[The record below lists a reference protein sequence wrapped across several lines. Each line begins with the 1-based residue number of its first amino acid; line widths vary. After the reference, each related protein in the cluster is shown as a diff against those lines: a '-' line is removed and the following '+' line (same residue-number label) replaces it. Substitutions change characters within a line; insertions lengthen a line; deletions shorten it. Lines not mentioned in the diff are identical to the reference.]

1 SDVSK
6 LYSALAIINSGANRY
21 YPKTIAAIDS
31 ATRAKDYTYS
41 GVIPNA
47 DDPNGRP
54 YAYLA
59 RSDGRGF
66 SLSVTF
72 ETDQAVSQ
80 IEKVFSQYHS
90 IYSSYATGTNASF
103 YQGYGVEPAVDGK
116 KVVFT
121 EASGQYG
128 RISIPPTIPKPT
140 ILALSDYMD
149 SMPSTILFTAS
160 LSGTYERP
168 QNALPSNSQAVL
180 DVSGTFDDLSV
191 SADVEVRKV
200 ASDYYVIVNK
210 FPSILFLSLLS
221 PIKGKWVKISP
232 ASSTAPGAAPGGLFS
247 GWSQSLNSTQK
258 SFSDNGK
265 MAAQDLRTLASIADQ
280 THALKFSGDPVKDQI
295 DGALAYRY
303 DLVLEKQDLLAFLQA
318 LAAEQAKPG
327 HSPGFSTFP
336 ASSMIQYLESSDSGP
351 TMDFLSKNMFFTVW
365 VDAQG
370 MPIQER
376 FRFRMVPPDSASQ
389 LAGKQVDLT
398 FTATFSDIN
407 KPISVQAPSSYIT
420 SEEADKLLSNT
431 SAGTAQLKGR
441 DARIVADIEQ
451 LRTDAESNY
460 ANGTYS
466 KALVANN
473 SRTSQGA
480 GIVSS
485 GDRKQILSDIASN
498 GSTAY
503 AITGPGPTS
512 YALYG
517 QLVSDPTQYI
527 CIDSSGKLLDPTT
540 NHTGKTCK

>member
-1 SDVSK
+1 
-6 LYSALAIINSGANRY
+6 
-21 YPKTIAAIDS
+21 
-31 ATRAKDYTYS
+31 
-41 GVIPNA
+41 
-47 DDPNGRP
+47 
-54 YAYLA
+54 
-59 RSDGRGF
+59 
-66 SLSVTF
+66 
-72 ETDQAVSQ
+72 
-80 IEKVFSQYHS
+80 
-90 IYSSYATGTNASF
+90 
-103 YQGYGVEPAVDGK
+103 
-116 KVVFT
+116 
-121 EASGQYG
+121 
-128 RISIPPTIPKPT
+128 
-140 ILALSDYMD
+140 
-149 SMPSTILFTAS
+149 
-160 LSGTYERP
+160 
-168 QNALPSNSQAVL
+168 
-180 DVSGTFDDLSV
+180 
-191 SADVEVRKV
+191 
-200 ASDYYVIVNK
+200 
-210 FPSILFLSLLS
+210 
-221 PIKGKWVKISP
+221 
-232 ASSTAPGAAPGGLFS
+232 
-247 GWSQSLNSTQK
+247 
-258 SFSDNGK
+258 
-265 MAAQDLRTLASIADQ
+265 
-280 THALKFSGDPVKDQI
+280 
-295 DGALAYRY
+295 
-303 DLVLEKQDLLAFLQA
+303 
-318 LAAEQAKPG
+318 
-327 HSPGFSTFP
+327 
-336 ASSMIQYLESSDSGP
+336 ESSDSGP
-351 TMDFLSKNMFFTVW
+351 TMDFLSKNMFFTIW